1 MEQTIDAQAVADYLR
16 HTPQFFADYADLL
29 AEIFVPHPHGG
40 HAIPIAERQ
49 MITLRERNNEL
60 ERKLRELVRYGT
72 ENDTISEKL
81 HRATLA
87 LFVAQDLPTTLAVLR
102 ASLHEDFGVPQVA
115 LRLWPGTEGSFGMAE
130 FGPISTDLR
139 AWADGLASPSCGT
152 RAPFEARDWFEVPAA
167 CESFAFLTLRTAHT
181 FGLLGLASDDAQRFH
196 AGMGNVYL
204 IRLAEVA
211 SVALARYLPGT

>member
-1 MEQTIDAQAVADYLR
+1 MEPRIDAQAVADYLR
-16 HTPQFFADYADLL
+16 QTPQFFADYADLM

-60 ERKLRELVRYGT
+60 ERKLRELIRYGT
-72 ENDTISEKL
+72 ENDAISEKL

-87 LFVAQDLPTTLAVLR
+87 LFVAQDLPTTLAVLQ

-115 LRLWPGTEGSFGMAE
+115 LRLWPGSEDTAGMPE
-130 FGPISTDLR
+130 FAAVGDDLR
-139 AWADGLASPSCGT
+139 ARADALAAPYCGT
-152 RAPFEARDWFEVPAA
+152 QAPFESRNWFEAPES
-167 CESFAFLTLRTAHT
+167 CQSFAFLALRTTHT
-181 FGLLGLASDDAQRFH
+181 FGLLGLASDDPQRFH

-211 SVALARYLPGT
+211 SLALARYLPVA

>member
-16 HTPQFFADYADLL
+16 QTPQFFADYADLM

-115 LRLWPGTEGSFGMAE
+115 LRLWPGNADTADMPE
-130 FGPISTDLR
+130 FTRVGADMR
-139 AWADGLASPSCGT
+139 AYADNLSSPYCGT
-152 RAPFEARDWFEVPAA
+152 QPPLEARQWFEVPDA
-167 CESFAFLTLRTAHT
+167 CQSFALLALRTTHS
-181 FGLLGLASDDAQRFH
+181 FGLLGIASDDAQRFH

-211 SVALARYLPGT
+211 SLALVRYLPGA